1 MTARQRR
8 SLAVSGLITSVLLAS
23 APAAR
28 AHHSNAAFDTT
39 QTVSLEG
46 AITRYEWA
54 NPHVYIWIAAPGA
67 DGQMVEWQVEGQPP
81 AVLRRLGWSEET
93 LEVGD
98 VIQATGNPGR
108 SQRQKGLLLVSLKRA
123 DTALYDGR
131 SMMSALTTADAA
143 PAAAAADGIA
153 GVWVTLLDM
162 AAMQAYLNPARRVPL
177 TEAGAA
183 AQAAF
188 DETTMSPALRCIPPP
203 APMFMFAPDVK
214 RVTVESGAVRIAGE
228 FAAAERVIHLAVAQR
243 EGAAAARPSVPSVH
257 GHSVGRWEGAT
268 LIVETTDFAPN
279 GTGLGFTLPSSAKK
293 RVVERITLDPDGR
306 GLTYAYE
313 LTDPEMLTGPITG
326 QSRWVY
332 RPDLEF
338 APVPCDLANAKR
350 FTE

>member
-1 MTARQRR
+1 MTARQQR
-8 SLAVSGLITSVLLAS
+8 SFAVVSVIATVLLTG
-23 APAAR
+23 APVAR
-28 AHHSNAAFDTT
+28 AHHSNAAFDVA
-39 QTVSLEG
+39 QTVSIEG
-46 AITRYEWA
+46 LVARYEWA
-54 NPHVYIWIAAPGA
+54 NPHVYIWIAAPDT
-67 DGQMVEWQVEGQPP
+67 DGRMVEWQVEGQPP
-81 AVLRRLGWSEET
+81 AVLRRLGWSQET

-98 VIQATGNPGR
+98 MIQATGHPAR
-108 SQRQKGLLLVSLKRA
+108 SQRHKGLLLVSMKRA

-131 SMMSALTTADAA
+131 SMVSALTTTDAA

-188 DETTMSPALRCIPPP
+188 DEATMNPALQCIPPP

-214 RVTVESGAVRIAGE
+214 RVTVENGAIRIAGE
-228 FAAAERVIHLAVAQR
+228 FAAAERVIHLAAAAG
-243 EGAAAARPSVPSVH
+243 EGAAVARPSVPSVH
-257 GHSVGRWEGAT
+257 GHSVGRWDGGT

-279 GTGLGFTLPSSAKK
+279 ATGLGFTMPSSAKK
-293 RVVERITLDPDGR
+293 RVVERLTPDADGR
-306 GLTYAYE
+306 GLAYAYE

-338 APVPCDLANAKR
+338 APVACDLANAKR

>member
-1 MTARQRR
+1 MTARQHR
-8 SLAVSGLITSVLLAS
+8 SLAVSGLITTVLLAG
-23 APAAR
+23 APAW

-46 AITRYEWA
+46 TIARYEWA

-93 LEVGD
+93 LAVGD
-98 VIQATGNPGR
+98 MIQATGNPARGTR
-108 SQRQKGLLLVSLKRA
+108 HKGLLLVSMKRA
-123 DTALYDGR
+123 DTALYDSR

-177 TEAGAA
+177 TEAGVA

-188 DETTMSPALRCIPPP
+188 DEATMSPALQCIPPP

-214 RVTVESGAVRIAGE
+214 RVTVESGAIRIAGE

-243 EGAAAARPSVPSVH
+243 EGAAVARPSVPSVH
-257 GHSVGRWEGAT
+257 GHSLGRWDGAT

-279 GTGLGFTLPSSAKK
+279 ATGLGFTLPSSAKK
-293 RVVERITLDPDGR
+293 RVVERLTPDADGK
-306 GLTYAYE
+306 GLAYAYE

-350 FTE
+350 CTE